1 MFQSNLIRNL
11 ALTCEIKNN
20 AISNLELQN
29 LHLIILPTTTNLH
42 GISIT
47 HEISTLDSKK
57 HFNSLFMMPWEN
69 TLRKQE
75 TFRKIIKESNTSQNL
90 ELNYKWMGTFWELD

>member
-1 MFQSNLIRNL
+1 MFQSKLIRNL

-29 LHLIILPTTTNLH
+29 LHLVILLTTNWH
-42 GISIT
+42 GNSIT

-57 HFNSLFMMPWEN
+57 HFMMSWEN
-69 TLRKQE
+69 TLGKQE
-75 TFRKIIKESNTSQNL
+75 TFRQKLRKVTHHKTWN
-90 ELNYKWMGTFWELD
+90 